1 MSWVK
6 LRVVLDGRDKL
17 LKLNYIAF
25 KREMFM
31 RKLHDSIVLREKGI
45 TREMPKED
53 FLDWLLEIIS
63 MLDIDDQ
70 KELMKSVAEIVLI
83 KASSISR

>member
-1 MSWVK
+1 MSWIK
-6 LRVVLDGRDKL
+6 LKIELDGRDEL
-17 LKLNYIAF
+17 LELNYTAF

-70 KELMKSVAEIVLI
+70 KELLKSLAEIVY
-83 KASSISR
+83 R